1 MKLRLKRRFKKHL
14 TQNKIMSKLMKK
26 LNLVFIQDKVKTFQ
40 EISSE
45 IRITQEQLEDMLS
58 LIDSNTLDFNKGK
71 ISKEVFQEN
80 DNKLRKESKEL
91 IKKINSLVDAGIEI
105 MESIIKQAKDQ
116 IIRLPTQEKK
126 VKS

>member
-1 MKLRLKRRFKKHL
+1 
-14 TQNKIMSKLMKK
+14 MKK

>member
-1 MKLRLKRRFKKHL
+1 
-14 TQNKIMSKLMKK
+14 MSKLMKK